1 MGDKE
6 IGVLRVGGEEAE
18 VKPIRAGIVSG
29 DGQHL
34 GQHAGNGRIGGM
46 RIVEFLE
53 ERQGVGIVLG
63 DEHRSQLGVEGGIV
77 RGAGERGAEEGC
89 GLGILLA
96 QDEDVRQAGVG
107 GDRAGIFQE
116 NAAIGGFGGIVLAG
130 LFG

>member
-1 MGDKE
+1 MCG
-6 IGVLRVGGEEAE
+6 
-18 VKPIRAGIVSG
+18 
-29 DGQHL
+29 
-34 GQHAGNGRIGGM
+34 HAGRHQGARPGGPLDGP
-46 RIVEFLE
+46 FA
-53 ERQGVGIVLG
+53 GGIVLG